1 MQTVDFKHIELSDGD
16 KLLDLG
22 CGEGRHVIAAYLE
35 KNIQAVGV
43 DLGFNDLKTTA
54 NKFSEFCQS
63 ENADKSFG
71 LSVANALSLPF
82 EDNTFDVIICSEVLE
97 HIPDYESVL
106 TEIERILV
114 PGGTFIASVPRAWP
128 ERICWYFSSAYHQ
141 VEGGHLRIFDASQ
154 LRSQI
159 EARGFYHYHRHWAHA
174 LHSPFWWLKCMF
186 WDSQEES
193 LLIKLYHK
201 LLVWDLMQRPWL
213 TRSLEAL
220 LNPIM
225 GKSIVMYFNKPK
237 SAR

>member
-54 NKFSEFCQS
+54 DKFSEFCQS

-82 EDNTFDVIICSEVLE
+82 EDNTFDVIICSEVLD

-128 ERICWYFSSAYHQ
+128 ERICWYFSSAYYQ

>member
-43 DLGFNDLKTTA
+43 DLGFNDLKITA
-54 NKFSEFCQS
+54 DKFSEFCQS
-63 ENADKSFG
+63 ENAEKSFG

-106 TEIERILV
+106 TEIERIMV

-128 ERICWYFSSAYHQ
+128 ERICWYFSGAYHQ

-193 LLIKLYHK
+193 LLIQLYHK

-237 SAR
+237 TAS

>member
-1 MQTVDFKHIELSDGD
+1 MFNLSFKTFKAS
-16 KLLDLG
+16 LLRNTLL
-22 CGEGRHVIAAYLE
+22 RILRLLRTWRSW
-35 KNIQAVGV
+35 N
-43 DLGFNDLKTTA
+43 LKTCRTT
-54 NKFSEFCQS
+54 
-63 ENADKSFG
+63 
-71 LSVANALSLPF
+71 
-82 EDNTFDVIICSEVLE
+82 TFKR
-97 HIPDYESVL
+97 ESRGAELL
-106 TEIERILV
+106 TTFNPR
-114 PGGTFIASVPRAWP
+114 GTLLAISPVYY
-128 ERICWYFSSAYHQ
+128 WYFSSAYHQ